1 MIMFETTIAVDFEN
15 EDYKGFVR
23 MIGTGYD
30 EKKISEDDA
39 LVAFKEKIFK
49 GIEDGCRQHFSHL
62 RNKKDIVADAMV
74 TVTIEKNGNWLDT
87 DEFPIRYEHGKVTA
101 VMDDEARAEDESD
114 KGDAPNIP
122 AEWKD
127 IFDDLTAISKLPK
140 EPATIQRKPTGFI
153 FDEEKSVRWNR
164 EKVLQNNARYDYE
177 SALLRN
183 TINHR
188 IGMLTAKAAM
198 RIVKLSGYRI
208 DYANAVHLWRNV
220 FNHALS
226 FEDSVKLIEEQIKD
240 INSKAEEE

>member
-15 EDYKGFVR
+15 DDYKGFVR

-39 LVAFKEKIFK
+39 LVDFKDRIFK
-49 GIEDGCRQHFSHL
+49 GIEKGCRQHFSYL
-62 RNKKDIVADAMV
+62 RNNKDIVADAMV
-74 TVTIEKNGNWLDT
+74 TVTIQKDGKWLDT
-87 DEFPIRYEHGKVTA
+87 DEFPIRYEKGKVTA
-101 VMDDEARAEDESD
+101 VMDDDDETEDESD
-114 KGDAPNIP
+114 EENTTNIP
-122 AEWKD
+122 SEWKD

-140 EPATIQRKPTGFI
+140 EPATIQRKPTDFI

-183 TINHR
+183 TINYR

-240 INSKAEEE
+240 LNSKAEEE